1 MTLLDVQDLN
11 VRFSTGEGIIH
22 ASRDVS
28 FSLDTGE
35 VLGLVGETG
44 SGKSIIGQAVIRLLP
59 STAEITGD
67 ISFDGK
73 NLNTL
78 SEAAMHSLRGSSIS
92 LIPQNPSGALDPVTR
107 NGDQIS
113 EIVTSRFKKRS
124 DIVNRVHALLSSVG
138 LVPAVRIA
146 DEFPHQLSGGMRQRL
161 TTSIAITENPRLIIA
176 DEPTKG
182 LDFRAREM
190 TATVLADIQKQNQSS
205 LLLITHD
212 LDLAEQLCARIA
224 VVYAGEIVE
233 ISPVSR
239 IFAEPRH
246 PYTRALI
253 QAIPKNGLIPIPG
266 QSPSL
271 LDLPA
276 GCSFADRCEY
286 CADVCR
292 LTHPE
297 FVFGT
302 MNGGVRCHHPFSS

>member
-11 VRFSTGEGIIH
+11 VRFPTGEGIIH

-28 FSLDTGE
+28 FSLNTSE

-78 SEAAMHSLRGSSIS
+78 SDAAMHSLRGSSIS
-92 LIPQNPSGALDPVTR
+92 LVPQNPSGALDPVTR

-113 EIVTSRFKKRS
+113 EIVSGIYKKR
-124 DIVNRVHALLSSVG
+124 DEIVNRVHALLSSVG

-182 LDFRAREM
+182 LDFRAREK
-190 TATVLADIQKQNQSS
+190 TVTVLTDIQKKNQSS

-212 LDLAEQLCARIA
+212 LDLAEQICSRIA

-233 ISPVSR
+233 IGPVSR

-271 LDLPA
+271 LNLPA

-286 CADVCR
+286 CADICR

-297 FVFGT
+297 FVNGT